1 MEKAQELL
9 IHTQKKIKEIAFL
22 VGYKDELYFSKVFAR
37 LYGMSPSKFR
47 KTMLT
52 WKNMGKL
59 EMDRKI
65 VVSVQEACRELLD
78 GVRQRRMDSEWA
90 LDGIEWCR
98 SRIIKDL
105 VSFLAGGRGKILFS
119 APGGARH

>member
-37 LYGMSPSKFR
+37 LYGMSPSKYR

-52 WKNMGKL
+52 WKKMSKL

-65 VVSVQEACRELLD
+65 SSKCSGSL
-78 GVRQRRMDSEWA
+78 
-90 LDGIEWCR
+90 
-98 SRIIKDL
+98 
-105 VSFLAGGRGKILFS
+105 
-119 APGGARH
+119 

>member
-90 LDGIEWCR
+90 LDGIEWYR

>member
-37 LYGMSPSKFR
+37 LYGMPPSKFR

-52 WKNMGKL
+52 
-59 EMDRKI
+59 
-65 VVSVQEACRELLD
+65 
-78 GVRQRRMDSEWA
+78 
-90 LDGIEWCR
+90 
-98 SRIIKDL
+98 
-105 VSFLAGGRGKILFS
+105 
-119 APGGARH
+119 

>member
-37 LYGMSPSKFR
+37 LYGMSPSKYR

-52 WKNMGKL
+52 WKKY
-59 EMDRKI
+59 E
-65 VVSVQEACRELLD
+65 
-78 GVRQRRMDSEWA
+78 
-90 LDGIEWCR
+90 
-98 SRIIKDL
+98 
-105 VSFLAGGRGKILFS
+105 
-119 APGGARH
+119 

>member
-78 GVRQRRMDSEWA
+78 GVRQRRMDSEWVR
-90 LDGIEWCR
+90 DGIEWYR

>member
-65 VVSVQEACRELLD
+65 VVSVQEACREFLD
-78 GVRQRRMDSEWA
+78 GVRQRRMDSEWS
-90 LDGIEWCR
+90 LDGIEWYR

>member
-37 LYGMSPSKFR
+37 LYG
-47 KTMLT
+47 
-52 WKNMGKL
+52 
-59 EMDRKI
+59 
-65 VVSVQEACRELLD
+65 
-78 GVRQRRMDSEWA
+78 
-90 LDGIEWCR
+90 
-98 SRIIKDL
+98 IIKDL

>member
-1 MEKAQELL
+1 MEKAQEFL

-90 LDGIEWCR
+90 WDGIEWCR

>member
-37 LYGMSPSKFR
+37 LYGMSPSNFR

-65 VVSVQEACRELLD
+65 VVSVQEACREFLD
-78 GVRQRRMDSEWA
+78 GVRQRRMDSEWS
-90 LDGIEWCR
+90 LDGIEWYR

>member
-78 GVRQRRMDSEWA
+78 GVRQRRMDSEWS
-90 LDGIEWCR
+90 LDGIEWYR